1 MDSTVALQQQAR
13 AMKLAQDTFS
23 AKDKL
28 RCLELAAQ
36 AHTLQYMAT
45 DIGVTRQALT
55 RWRERDP
62 EFDSSLTYALR
73 EAAGDH
79 YESNL
84 KSQSDSGNVTAT
96 IVGLKMKKRYVEV
109 HHSDNRNININLDAD
124 KVANMSAKWEQL
136 SIADQELVRAAQD
149 TIQRLLG

>member
-1 MDSTVALQQQAR
+1 MDSTVALQQQAL

-23 AKDKL
+23 ARDKL

-62 EFDSSLTYALR
+62 EFDNSLTYALR

-109 HHSDNRNININLDAD
+109 HHSDSRNININLDA
-124 KVANMSAKWEQL
+124 EQL
-136 SIADQELVRAAQD
+136 ASMASRWATLSPDDQELVREAQA
-149 TIQRLLG
+149 TIQRLVG

>member
-1 MDSTVALQQQAR
+1 MQSTVALQQQAR
-13 AMKLAQDTFS
+13 AMKLAHDTFDS
-23 AKDKL
+23 KDRL

-55 RWRERDP
+55 RWRERDSD
-62 EFDSSLTYALR
+62 FDSSLTYALR
-73 EAAGDH
+73 EAAADH

-84 KSQSDSGNVTAT
+84 KAQSDSGNVTAT

-109 HHSDNRNININLDAD
+109 HHSDNRHLNINVDAD
-124 KVANMSAKWEQL
+124 KVANMSSKWATL
-136 SIADQELVRAAQD
+136 SPDDQELVRAAQD